1 MARTKSARAAKAP
14 PKISNPL
21 ARGQLERAAEAAG
34 LSVQELADLVFE
46 AGVVPPKAPDGV
58 IERYTLEDLGKRLWG
73 SMQAVPRTNRAAW
86 FAELVPM
93 QKTSMIVVLR
103 DHGFRT
109 ETIARDLGILPE
121 DVMRTWNAYS
131 GQLGAQ
137 VVGIR
142 LDTIAGQLQ
151 LASEHAQQIAMQNG
165 DAGVYWKIEKEKIE
179 LLQSL
184 GIVDKAIQR
193 VEHTHKI
200 DDAQKAEIERI
211 FELRDKQKQRRIE
224 IAAVEQIEAKG
235 DEIPV
240 EVKADYDDDDDDDE

>member
-1 MARTKSARAAKAP
+1 MPRTKATANPNRAHAAP
-14 PKISNPL
+14 EISNPE
-21 ARGQLERAAEAAG
+21 ARDKLERAAVAAG
-34 LSVQELADLVFE
+34 LTVQELADLVFE
-46 AGVVPPKAPDGV
+46 AGVVPPKAPDGF

-73 SMQAVPRTNRAAW
+73 SMQSVPRSTRSAW
-86 FAELVPM
+86 FADLVQT
-93 QKTSMIVVLR
+93 QKAAMVVVMR

-109 ETIARDLGILPE
+109 EVIAREFGITTE

-151 LASEHAQQIAMQNG
+151 LASEHAQQLAIE
-165 DAGVYWKIEKEKIE
+165 AGQPAVYWKIEKEKIE

-184 GIVDKAIQR
+184 GIVDKAIQK

-200 DDAQKAEIERI
+200 DDQQKAEIEAL
-211 FELRDKQKQRRIE
+211 FLLRQKQQKSKITVE
-224 IAAVEQIEAKG
+224 AAASLEHKG
-235 DEIPV
+235 DDLPPDLQTE
-240 EVKADYDDDDDDDE
+240 DE